1 MTGYRQ
7 TKWLNSRLINN
18 YYPKNIIHCLTN
30 YFMARLV
37 LYVHVHKIE
46 FGIKC
51 ICFFSPALWNGI
63 EKKHYNA
70 TLVYRYYWF
79 RSNCDESLFYSVLS
93 LESPLIRAAAA
104 MVSRAVHFDNKWNK
118 LSFPCFDWNSLYNH
132 LERKLKMV
140 KFYSKRTMNE
150 WWKHQWY
157 AICWGWKQN

>member
-1 MTGYRQ
+1 MCTS
-7 TKWLNSRLINN
+7 TKLNLKSSA
-18 YYPKNIIHCLTN
+18 
-30 YFMARLV
+30 FV
-37 LYVHVHKIE
+37 
-46 FGIKC
+46 
-51 ICFFSPALWNGI
+51 FFSPALWNSI

-140 KFYSKRTMNE
+140 KLFETDNERMMETSVICNMLRLKTKLMIKLLSKKKIET
-150 WWKHQWY
+150 
-157 AICWGWKQN
+157 IV